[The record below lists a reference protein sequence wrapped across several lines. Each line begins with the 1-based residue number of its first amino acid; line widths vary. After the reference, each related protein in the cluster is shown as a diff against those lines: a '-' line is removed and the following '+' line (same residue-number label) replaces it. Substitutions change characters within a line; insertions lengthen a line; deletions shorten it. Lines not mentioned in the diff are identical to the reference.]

1 LSGAEIKRDRFDVDT
16 ANAMAAQTELSR
28 RVAFFLRQHLGD
40 EVKLRESRAGTS
52 NSEAWTLVQRAE
64 KTRKDADS
72 LLAARQDSAALAR
85 LTDADRQLARA
96 AQLDVHWMQP
106 WLTRA
111 AIAYQR
117 ARATREQPA
126 LAEAAVDSGMAFAN
140 RALNVDA
147 RSADALELRGK
158 LEFLRVDQRMVP
170 EGPQHDRLLDAA
182 EKDLRAAVQENSSQ
196 AGAWATLSRVAY
208 KRLSPQEALLAAQAA
223 YKADAYLSNAREILT
238 RLFWTSHDTE
248 NFPDAA
254 RWCGEGRRRFPAD
267 VFFVECRLWMLTTK
281 NMQPVPSEAWRWV
294 DTLKAITPP
303 NRWEYERRMGE
314 LLVAGVLAKAGMR
327 DSAQHVLDRVKP
339 TPELDPERELLGTQV
354 VVRLFLKDY
363 DRAMDDLTAYLAA
376 HPDHRKG
383 LATNT
388 SPWWRDPAVQE
399 NRRFKALIAGAK

>member
-1 LSGAEIKRDRFDVDT
+1 
-16 ANAMAAQTELSR
+16 
-28 RVAFFLRQHLGD
+28 VA
-40 EVKLRESRAGTS
+40 
-52 NSEAWTLVQRAE
+52 LVR
-64 KTRKDADS
+64 
-72 LLAARQDSAALAR
+72 LA
-85 LTDADRQLARA
+85 DADRQLAQA
-96 AQLDVHWMQP
+96 GKLDVHWAQP

-117 ARATREQPA
+117 ARASREQPV
-126 LAEAAVDSGMAFAN
+126 LAGAAVDSGMAFVE

-158 LEFLRVDQRMVP
+158 LEFLRVDQRLVP
-170 EGPQHDRLLDAA
+170 EGPQYSQLLDAA

-196 AGAWATLSRVAY
+196 AGAWATLSRLAY
-208 KRLSPQEALLAAQAA
+208 KRQSPQEALLAAQAA
-223 YKADAYLSNAREILT
+223 YKADAYLSNAREILA

-254 RWCGEGRRRFPAD
+254 RWCEEGRRRFPAD
-267 VFFVECRLWMLTTK
+267 AFFVECRLWMLTTK
-281 NMQPVPSEAWRWV
+281 NMKPVPADAWRQL
-294 DTLKAITPP
+294 DTLRAITPP
-303 NRWEYERRMGE
+303 NRWEYEKRMGQ
-314 LLVAGVLAKAGMR
+314 LLVAGVLAKAELR
-327 DSAQHVLDRVKP
+327 DSAQRVLDRAKP
-339 TPELDPERELLGTQV
+339 TPDLDPERELLGTQV

-399 NRRFKALIAGAK
+399 NPRFKALIAGAR